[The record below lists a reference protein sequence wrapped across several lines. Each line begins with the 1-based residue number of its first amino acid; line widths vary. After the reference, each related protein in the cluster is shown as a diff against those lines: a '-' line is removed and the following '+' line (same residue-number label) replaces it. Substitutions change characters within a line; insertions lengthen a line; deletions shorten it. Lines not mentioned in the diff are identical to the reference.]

1 MPTLTASYLPV
12 SAQRI
17 AWMETM
23 LREDE
28 SSTDELL
35 ETFFRAHGVP
45 AEVAQSYIAR
55 RADYLNEKAAKL
67 PTGPHFDYVNQAWT
81 VNGRYVVCEHPVNC
95 KCYGTRHAGELA
107 PIENLPTAND

>member
-35 ETFFRAHGVP
+35 E
-45 AEVAQSYIAR
+45 
-55 RADYLNEKAAKL
+55 
-67 PTGPHFDYVNQAWT
+67 
-81 VNGRYVVCEHPVNC
+81 
-95 KCYGTRHAGELA
+95 RHAGELA
-107 PIENLPTAND
+107 PIENLPTATECN